1 MWEIGTG
8 MVQIRNWVYWWQAVL
23 QQYIHGIFGNFNRP
37 VTEEKSFPAG
47 VAAISHVEPVA
58 VKGTYH
64 ASQRV
69 YMSVCHD
76 AAGMRAFIGK
86 RKYFVVKSSDADIF
100 TIRIGNGDIIGTEIQ
115 VAEVVGY
122 FNAVVHW

>member
-47 VAAISHVEPVA
+47 VAAGTHVEPVA
-58 VKGTYH
+58 MKGTYH
-64 ASQRV
+64 PAERVNMSISQ
-69 YMSVCHD
+69 D
-76 AAGMRAFIGK
+76 TAGVGAFIRKG
-86 RKYFVVKSSDADIF
+86 KYFVVKLSNTDFLAVC
-100 TIRIGNGDIIGTEIQ
+100 IGDSDIIGTKIQ
-115 VAEVVGY
+115 VAEVIGY
-122 FNAVVHW
+122 FNAGVHG